1 VGETG
6 KSIKAVEL
14 AASQKDV
21 GEQSRLHSLT
31 LKKANKKRKLVIAG
45 FASYSWKWGSTD
57 CNPCVRPSR
66 ADLSYS
72 CFMIRLP
79 ILKDELAFLEK
90 LLPDLETRP
99 DLGHLAIEIKK
110 RIDKIRQEIRA
121 LQENR

>member
-1 VGETG
+1 MP
-6 KSIKAVEL
+6 IL
-14 AASQKDV
+14 ASV
-21 GEQSRLHSLT
+21 P
-31 LKKANKKRKLVIAG
+31 RKL
-45 FASYSWKWGSTD
+45 
-57 CNPCVRPSR
+57 
-66 ADLSYS
+66 DLSYS

-121 LQENR
+121 LQENK